1 MNPCGGHRRAADMAQ
16 SSAAEVCRL
25 LVIGPTSRVDLSVPT
40 HVPLTDLMPALLRSL
55 GPDLADRGLE
65 HSGWVVQR
73 LGSPPLDEDLSVAE
87 HELLDG
93 DTVHVRPRS
102 DQIPPLDFDDL
113 IDGVSTGISARSG
126 LWRPRT
132 THTVSALAL
141 VMWLLVALAVPVL
154 AGPHVPTPAAGARGA
169 HGAGGD
175 VFGRPVT
182 VGAVAM
188 LLFVAMVVS
197 GRGQRDRAVTAL
209 LGGAVVAFA
218 VEAVVLQVADAHAGA
233 GAGAGAHLPE
243 MLLAGAGV
251 AVLASL
257 LVLVVASVRD
267 TLLPVGLAVTAVALA
282 AAVAS
287 ELSSAAGLDWT
298 QTAAVMSLLC
308 VAARPAVP
316 MASFKLAGL
325 TLPPLP
331 VEPEDLQDDIDPE
344 PGAQLLARTAR
355 ADRYMTAL
363 HAAGGV
369 VSTAAVLR
377 LALAP
382 GWLPATVA
390 LLVGFAQVLAARPM
404 TSTWHRLA
412 LGLPAGAGLAAA
424 VLSLPVRSGVLG
436 GGAALPMVLALLLA
450 VIAAACTYT
459 LPRRRLTPIWGRL
472 GDVSHGVALAVSVP
486 LVVGILGGVG
496 FIRSAV
502 G

>member
-1 MNPCGGHRRAADMAQ
+1 MAQ

-113 IDGVSTGISARSG
+113 IDGISTGISARSG

-132 THTVSALAL
+132 THAVSALAL
-141 VMWLLVALAVPVL
+141 VVWLLVALAVPVL

-169 HGAGGD
+169 HGTTDAGGD
-175 VFGRPVT
+175 AFGRPVT
-182 VGAVAM
+182 VGVVAV

-218 VEAVVLQVADAHAGA
+218 VEAVVLQVADADAGA
-233 GAGAGAHLPE
+233 GAGARLPE

-257 LVLVVASVRD
+257 LVLVVASGRD
-267 TLLPVGLAVTAVALA
+267 TLLPVGLAVAAMALA
-282 AAVAS
+282 AAVAG

-298 QTAAVMSLLC
+298 QVAAVMALLC

-344 PGAQLLARTAR
+344 PGAELLARTAR
-355 ADRYMTAL
+355 ADRFMTAL
-363 HAAGGV
+363 HAASGV
-369 VSTAAVLR
+369 VSTVAVLR

-382 GWLPATVA
+382 GWLPAAVA

-412 LGLPAGAGLAAA
+412 LGLPAGAGLVAV
-424 VLSLPVRSGVLG
+424 VLSLPGRSGGLG

-450 VIAAACTYT
+450 TVAAACAYV

-472 GDVSHGVALAVSVP
+472 GDWGHATALAVSVP
-486 LVVGILGGVG
+486 LVVGMLGGIG
-496 FIRSAV
+496 FIRSVV